1 MDGSELSP
9 RVRALCDLNVAEARE
24 AAGRH
29 EYDGIIQDLS
39 PAGVRQGLA
48 ALAAAHADNPAL
60 PDAHD
65 EAHLVTFEDHAQ
77 VVYGQL
83 ELHRSNPLLHLGE
96 MDVACYDRDYAPKRE
111 RNAARIAHLSQW
123 PHAADHAIEA
133 LDRLSRPV
141 ANSLVGAVRGLSAGI
156 PAGTEP
162 AIRDAAL
169 AAHARLT
176 GHVEHAA
183 AIGPPDVA
191 LGREALTALLSSA
204 EATTVD
210 LGRLAE
216 QADAER
222 DRLLARLGEDCA
234 LIDPG
239 RPALEVARELVRDH
253 PDAAGVIEAARVS
266 TQQSIDF
273 TREKNLVPYSDGECL
288 VGLAPESR
296 RWAVAMMSW
305 NAPGEPDGPSWYYIT
320 PPDES
325 WPDRETEEWLEMF
338 SATTLPGITV
348 HEIAPGHF
356 SHGRALRHAPGDVRR
371 ALQSSAFIEGWAH
384 YAEELCVD
392 EGFGAGDP
400 RFAIGVWLEALVR
413 VTRLACAIGVHT
425 AGMTVDS
432 GSVVV
437 QLAAE
442 HRGELVECGVGALA
456 LRGEGHLLAELG
468 AEREQA
474 QQAGRVHRRLP
485 VLRDLHR
492 DPGALHGLRE
502 QGRGPS
508 MKTDLRP
515 DGDLSLAHGQPPL
528 VDCVATRS
536 VRSSAGFITS
546 VQTPW

>member
-1 MDGSELSP
+1 MNGTELSP
-9 RVRALCDLNVAEARE
+9 RVRALCDLDVAEARE
-24 AAGRH
+24 ASGRH
-29 EYDGIIQDLS
+29 EYDGIMQDLS
-39 PAGVRQGLA
+39 PAGVREGLA
-48 ALAAAHADNPAL
+48 ALAAARKASTPLA
-60 PDAHD
+60 DAHD
-65 EAHLVTFEDHAQ
+65 EAHLAAFEELAQ
-77 VVYGQL
+77 VVYRDL

-96 MDVACYDRDYAPKRE
+96 MDVSCYDRDYAPQIE
-111 RNAARIAHLSQW
+111 RDAARIAHLSGW

-156 PAGTEP
+156 PPGTEP

-191 LGREALTALLSSA
+191 LGGPGLSALLSSG
-204 EATTVD
+204 EAMPVD

-222 DRLLARLGEDCA
+222 DRLLARLTEDCA
-234 LIDPG
+234 LLDPG
-239 RPALEVARELVRDH
+239 RPPLDVARELVRDH
-253 PDAAGVIEAARVS
+253 PDGAGVLAAARIS
-266 TQQSIDF
+266 TQQAIDF
-273 TREKNLVPYSDGECL
+273 TRAKDLVPYSDGECL

-325 WPDRETEEWLEMF
+325 WPDRETQEWLEMF

-348 HEIAPGHF
+348 HEVAPGHF

-371 ALQSSAFIEGWAH
+371 TLQSLAFIEGWAH

-425 AGMTVDS
+425 AGMTVPEAARRFEADTH
-432 GSVVV
+432 
-437 QLAAE
+437 LAGPAALSE
-442 HRGELVECGVGALA
+442 ANRATFDPTYGRYTWGKLEILRLRERARKEWGA
-456 LRGEGHLLAELG
+456 GFT
-468 AEREQA
+468 
-474 QQAGRVHRRLP
+474 
-485 VLRDLHR
+485 LHR
-492 DPGALHGLRE
+492 FHSA
-502 QGRGPS
+502 
-508 MKTDLRP
+508 MM
-515 DGDLSLAHGQPPL
+515 SLGSPPL
-528 VDCVATRS
+528 GLLGTAVDR
-536 VRSSAGFITS
+536 G
-546 VQTPW
+546 